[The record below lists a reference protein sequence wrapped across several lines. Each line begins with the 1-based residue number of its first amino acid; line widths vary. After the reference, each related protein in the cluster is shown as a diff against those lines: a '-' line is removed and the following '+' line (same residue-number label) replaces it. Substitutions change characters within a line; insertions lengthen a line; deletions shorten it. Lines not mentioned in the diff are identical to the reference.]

1 MYLVLIAWLYVTLM
15 MAVAEATSST
25 GSVLG
30 AVITFVLYG
39 LLPMGI
45 VGYILG
51 TPARKRAIKAREK
64 ALEAGDAEQQ
74 AAHGAPVLNPPQ
86 ASVTSAAPDTG
97 RHAPTAP
104 EAHLVAPVRKE
115 P

>member
-15 MAVAEATSST
+15 MAVAEAAAPG
-25 GSVLG
+25 GSLLG
-30 AVITFVLYG
+30 AVVTFVLYG

-51 TPARKRAIKAREK
+51 TPGRKRARRARE
-64 ALEAGDAEQQ
+64 AAERQ
-74 AAHGAPVLNPPQ
+74 ARTAA
-86 ASVTSAAPDTG
+86 TDAAPPSPGAAEPDAG
-97 RHAPTAP
+97 REAPA
-104 EAHLVAPVRKE
+104 AAQGGGVAPVRKE